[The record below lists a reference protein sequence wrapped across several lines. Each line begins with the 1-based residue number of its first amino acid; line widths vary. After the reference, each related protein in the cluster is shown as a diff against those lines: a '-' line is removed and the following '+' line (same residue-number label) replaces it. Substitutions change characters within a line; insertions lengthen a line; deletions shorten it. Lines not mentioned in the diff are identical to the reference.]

1 VLKAIQQEQ
10 AQRSSVPQNRPAAKQ
25 RSSPPSNEAI
35 PNQ

>member
-25 RSSPPSNEAI
+25 RSSPLSNEAI